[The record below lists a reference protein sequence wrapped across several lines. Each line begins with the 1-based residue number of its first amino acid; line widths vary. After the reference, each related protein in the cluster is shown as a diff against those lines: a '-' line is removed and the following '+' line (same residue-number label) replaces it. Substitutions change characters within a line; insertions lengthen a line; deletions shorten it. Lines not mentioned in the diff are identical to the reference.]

1 MCHASN
7 SKGFWSREHMRITL
21 EMRSCM
27 IRIIWPPPSWFARSI
42 GPAQRYSF
50 DYRYFVGSVITIG
63 LSTNGFSQRK
73 RHFDERKQDWLG
85 QQFGLRRLQRLDAI
99 RAELPFS
106 PSQSTWR
113 DEEALLE
120 EFYPGGRGNSQ
131 WWPIRGGS
139 AQKRYIF
146 RLQVYERVG
155 ISLVEVYKRVGKS
168 GCHLGLWEAPKGVT
182 DRFYGFIKLRKR
194 SVFVIDSYL
203 KDSALRAFKTD
214 AKF

>member
-1 MCHASN
+1 MHDKDNMTS
-7 SKGFWSREHMRITL
+7 SKLVCQINWSGTALQFWL
-21 EMRSCM
+21 
-27 IRIIWPPPSWFARSI
+27 
-42 GPAQRYSF
+42 
-50 DYRYFVGSVITIG
+50 SV
-63 LSTNGFSQRK
+63 F
-73 RHFDERKQDWLG
+73 
-85 QQFGLRRLQRLDAI
+85 RRLSYNHRFINKRILATKKTFRREKTRLTSPAV
-99 RAELPFS
+99 RAAATSKAWRDSGRTSFS

-113 DEEALLE
+113 HEEALLE

-131 WWPIRGGS
+131 WWPIRWGS

-168 GCHLGLWEAPKGVT
+168 GCHLGLWKAPKGVT
-182 DRFYGFIKLRKR
+182 DGFYGFIKLRKR
-194 SVFVIDSYL
+194 SIFVIDSYL